1 MGQLRIKPIK
11 IFFVFFCLLTIIGI
25 IAYIFPENG
34 IKLNNNITLY
44 FPGLEEIIEQEEGQY
59 KDITEI
65 VEKHTPND
73 TLLTFFPDTIAP
85 DIKTLQND
93 SSLQHDTDT
102 GIVKALPKKQTPKT
116 QRQISDSTRIQY
128 PQGDRSVLY
137 PFFEQL
143 EKIKQND
150 RLIRILH
157 YGDSQIE
164 GDRISSY
171 IRNQLQERFGGSG
184 IGLIPVVLPFQ
195 TEMPLEINASKN
207 WKRYTLKNKENF
219 QHNRFGILMS
229 FTRFSP
235 HYSNH
240 HGEVYEASINLKPS
254 PIAYNKISQYTRCK
268 IFYGYNRKPFIIQ
281 LEKDDK
287 VVDAEMIPATSKPEE
302 FVWSVP
308 PGVNQI
314 KLSFKGE
321 HSPDIYGI
329 ALDGEKGIALD
340 NIPLRGSIGN
350 EFSKAD
356 TVFYKKMLEKLN
368 TKLILLQFGTNLVP
382 SSHNDFKFYEDQ
394 LYNQLSTLKSLDEN
408 LSIIVIGVSDMA
420 EKTGNRY
427 ESYPTIEKIRDA
439 QKNAAFRAECAFW
452 DTFQAMGGK
461 NSMPSWVF
469 ADPPLARKDF
479 THFTYKGSVVIA
491 KMFYKALMNDFLR
504 YQQRN
509 KQENDNIYSDT
520 ISTRE

>member
-1 MGQLRIKPIK
+1 MKPIK
-11 IFFVFFCLLTIIGI
+11 IFLFFFCLLVIIGI
-25 IAYIFPENG
+25 IAYIFPEKG
-34 IKLNNNITLY
+34 IQVSNNITLY
-44 FPGLEEIIEQEEGQY
+44 FPTIDEIFEQNQEKY
-59 KDITEI
+59 KDITKI
-65 VEKHTPND
+65 VEKHSPND
-73 TLLTFFPDTIAP
+73 TLLTFFPDTIQP
-85 DIKTLQND
+85 DTTLQND
-93 SSLQHDTDT
+93 STIQAAKDTN
-102 GIVKALPKKQTPKT
+102 IVYAPQQEQTPPT
-116 QRQISDSTRIQY
+116 QRQISDSTMIQY

-137 PFFEQL
+137 PFFRKL
-143 EKIKQND
+143 ENLRHNEK
-150 RLIRILH
+150 LIRILH

-171 IRNQLQERFGGSG
+171 IRNQLQERFGGAG
-184 IGLIPVVLPFQ
+184 IGLIPVLLPFQ

-207 WKRYTLKNKENF
+207 WERYTLKNKENF
-219 QHNRFGILMS
+219 QHNRFGLLMS
-229 FTRFSP
+229 FSRFSP

-240 HGEVYEASINLKPS
+240 YGEVYEATINLKPS
-254 PIAYNKISQYTRCK
+254 PIAYNKIFQYSRCK
-268 IFYGYNRKPFIIQ
+268 IFYGYNRKPFIVQ
-281 LEKDDK
+281 LEENNK
-287 VVDAEMIPATSKPEE
+287 VVDAEMIPAIRNLEK
-302 FVWSVP
+302 FVLSVP
-308 PGVNQI
+308 ERANEVR
-314 KLSFKGE
+314 LSFKGE

-329 ALDGEKGIALD
+329 ALDGKNGIALD

-350 EFSKAD
+350 EFNKVD
-356 TVFYKKMLEKLN
+356 TTFYKKMLEKLN

-382 SSHNDFKFYEDQ
+382 SSHDDFKFYEDQ
-394 LYNQLSTLKSLDEN
+394 FYKQLSTLKSLDED

-420 EKTGNRY
+420 KKSGNRY

-469 ADPPLARKDF
+469 SDPPLARKDF

-509 KQENDNIYSDT
+509 KKQNDHIYNDT